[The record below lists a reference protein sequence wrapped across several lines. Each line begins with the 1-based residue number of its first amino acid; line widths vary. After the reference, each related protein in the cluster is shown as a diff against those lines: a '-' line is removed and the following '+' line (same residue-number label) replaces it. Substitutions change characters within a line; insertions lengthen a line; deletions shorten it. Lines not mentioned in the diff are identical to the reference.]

1 MNFEESFSVKQFD
14 MRKLILV
21 LTFLLLLTG
30 ISSSQDMNFNNKL
43 RLAQSYERS
52 GLYDKAIEKYQ
63 ELIKIQPF
71 NQNLIQSLN
80 DIYVTLKEY
89 DKAIQLVE
97 GHLAQKPYDVSLA
110 AMLGSNY
117 YIMGNEDKAYEV
129 WDNAIGENNTSA
141 STYRVV
147 ANAAIRQR
155 AFGKAVE
162 ILQRGKEYTN
172 NPTMFQ
178 YDLAQ
183 IYNVQMKYADAT
195 REYCEVLLTDENQI
209 NMAKQRIGG
218 YLESHGA
225 FESSIEVVE
234 EFAKNTELPV
244 YYDLLSGLYIRM
256 GKFEKAYEI
265 IAGLDDEKLNRNNLL
280 YNFANTAMREGAF
293 EVAAK
298 AYKDYVDKN
307 EESNMVAAARINYAA
322 ALKGAVHQKTETND
336 WKRFSLP
343 DTANASFYQPVV
355 DAYQKLIDK
364 YSGQLTAFQA
374 QYNLAV
380 IYQEEFRD
388 YKSAKKLYKTVTERV
403 PLSDIAGESWLRL
416 GRIAVMEGN
425 LDEAEKGFSNALFGV
440 RTVPETKDKA
450 KYELAKLY
458 MWQGNFTKSVNF
470 FAQLSANPANDFAND
485 ALNYS
490 LIINTFMKDSVSL
503 ALFAEANR
511 AADTYNFDSAAVLFG
526 DLAQNPNLMLL
537 NELAEIRQGEMY
549 LGSGKLNE
557 AIDVFDNIVNDKES
571 ESNYKDEALFL
582 LAEIY
587 RNELGNEEQATD
599 LHEKLLENFP
609 HSLYLDKS
617 REIINALNINKN
629 KTI

>member
-1 MNFEESFSVKQFD
+1 MK
-14 MRKLILV
+14 KLTLIITCV
-21 LTFLLLLTG
+21 LLLTFTVKA
-30 ISSSQDMNFNNKL
+30 QDMNFNNKL

-52 GLYDKAIEKYQ
+52 GLYEKAVEKYQ

-71 NQNLIQSLN
+71 NKNLIQSLN

-89 DKAIQLVE
+89 DKAIQLIE
-97 GHLAQKPYDVSLA
+97 EQLADKPYDVSLA
-110 AMLGSNY
+110 SILGSNY
-117 YIMGNEDKAYEV
+117 YVMGNEDKAYEV

-155 AFGKAVE
+155 AFGKAVD
-162 ILQRGKEYTN
+162 ILQRGKENTN

-195 REYCEVLLTDENQI
+195 REYCEVLLKDEKQI

-225 FESSIEVVE
+225 FDNSIEVVE
-234 EFAKNTELPV
+234 EFAENTGLPV

-256 GKFEKAYEI
+256 GKFEEAYDI
-265 IAGLDDEKLNRNNLL
+265 IAGLDDDKLSRNNLL

-293 EVAAK
+293 GVAAK

-322 ALKGAVHQKTETND
+322 ALKGAVHKQTETKD

-343 DTANASFYQPVV
+343 DTADQSLYKPVV
-355 DAYQKLIDK
+355 DAYKNLIEK

-374 QYNLAV
+374 QYNLAI
-380 IYQEEFRD
+380 IYEEEFLD
-388 YKSAKKLYKTVTERV
+388 YKSAKELYNTVTSRV

-416 GRIAVMEGN
+416 GRIAVLEGD
-425 LDEAEKGFSNALFGV
+425 LDNAEKGFSNSLFGA
-440 RTVPETKDKA
+440 RTRQEIKDKA
-450 KYELAKLY
+450 KFELGKLY

-503 ALFAEANR
+503 ALFAEAGR
-511 AADTYNFDSAAVLFG
+511 AADTYNFDSAAELFG
-526 DLAQNPNLMLL
+526 ELAENPQLMLL
-537 NELAEIRQGEMY
+537 NELAEMRKGEM
-549 LGSGKLNE
+549 LLASGKLNE
-557 AIDVFDNIVNDKES
+557 AINVFDNIINNEES
-571 ESNYKDEALFL
+571 ESNYKDEALFF

-587 RNELGNEEQATD
+587 RNELGNDEHAAD